1 MLRLAV
7 PRVCQGEMSM
17 KRLWLVLAGAMALT
31 ACGKSVKGT
40 YNMVNAP
47 VPGVVATFGDKT
59 FSLSSGASGNYEV
72 SGDTVILSGM
82 SLTGSYRIE
91 GGKLVGDP
99 YSFVPR
105 DPNDTSPINQ
115 GPHQTNRAEKRSD
128 YHQ

>member
-1 MLRLAV
+1 
-7 PRVCQGEMSM
+7 M
-17 KRLWLVLAGAMALT
+17 KRLLLALAGAMTLA

-47 VPGVVATFGDKT
+47 VSGVVATFGDKT
-59 FSLSSGASGNYEV
+59 FSLSSGASGNYEL
-72 SGDTVILSGM
+72 SGDTVILSGS
-82 SLTGSYRIE
+82 SLTGSFKIE
-91 GGKLVGDP
+91 GDTLVGDRF
-99 YSFVPR
+99 SFVPR